1 MTTINIGLLKTTN
14 ENCSSFSQGALRE
27 DESLTPIGLMLSK
40 LPMDVVLGKMLIMG
54 SIFHV
59 NINLLRY
66 VNTPMQYT
74 AIFIAVNMTIFR

>member
-1 MTTINIGLLKTTN
+1 MKAHLK
-14 ENCSSFSQGALRE
+14 CIPQGALRE

-59 NINLLRY
+59 SDQHACLSPLQSGSESWPRPEALR
-66 VNTPMQYT
+66 VLCLM
-74 AIFIAVNMTIFR
+74 F